1 MEIALGKGGP
11 QLVQYIR
18 EGSTLL
24 ANVGLHIGSRHQA
37 HLSRKLVIAVP
48 VSAVCLFWVLR
59 VILTVLLGATCAPLG
74 LNPLHDHPT
83 TSGINRGS
91 KDELNSN
98 TCYTISAEG
107 LAMLT
112 RNFYRSPPLRFDLG
126 LIPTF
131 NYYQFPTA
139 TKQIRAR

>member
-1 MEIALGKGGP
+1 MIPATSHSDTSLHRMSLLG
-11 QLVQYIR
+11 
-18 EGSTLL
+18 
-24 ANVGLHIGSRHQA
+24 
-37 HLSRKLVIAVP
+37 
-48 VSAVCLFWVLR
+48 R
-59 VILTVLLGATCAPLG
+59 VTLTVLLGATCATLG
-74 LNPLHDHPT
+74 LNPFHDHPT

-91 KDELNSN
+91 NDELNSN

-131 NYYQFPTA
+131 NYYEFRRRKADSRPIGFTVSA
-139 TKQIRAR
+139 TQQPKRAPA